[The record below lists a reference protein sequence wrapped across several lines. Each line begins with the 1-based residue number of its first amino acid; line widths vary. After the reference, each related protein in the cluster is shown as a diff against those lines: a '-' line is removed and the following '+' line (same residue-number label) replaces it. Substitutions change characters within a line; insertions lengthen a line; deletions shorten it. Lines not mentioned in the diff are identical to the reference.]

1 MLPRTNTILLFMA
14 TASDSNTDTLDPTG
28 EMKERLAEASTTS
41 IDLESLYG
49 TYYIGSDEFA
59 FHIKE
64 MQEVVRYPEKV
75 NRLPLMPDYVVGVFN
90 LRNRVVPLI
99 DLRAILGMDP
109 EAGESNESYVGIV
122 TVSGQLVGVVLD
134 KTGDVIPLKEDDIAS
149 VAKRKGSSIVSGL
162 ASLDGGER
170 IIRVIAAASIV
181 ELEDMPVL
189 AQKMRDEREE
199 LERAA
204 SAGYGGGE
212 TAISFSSEGTE
223 FAIPVE
229 NILEVLED
237 PKMEQTH
244 ISYDNCLGILNLRG
258 VMISVIDFRS
268 AMGSST
274 STDIETGMVIVV
286 ISGDQYCGFLVDAVT
301 DVFDYNK
308 KRIIAIPVLKDN
320 ARKGCLEGV
329 ISVDANRDVFLLDS
343 NALCQEE
350 DIQESISANTVPD
363 ALEGDGG
370 ESGFASLRKNSEGV
384 KDDLT
389 VYITFSLGK
398 TLAVE
403 IQEVNEIIS
412 YPKDL
417 MEPPGYEG
425 YIRGMLNLRGSII
438 PIVDMRKY
446 YGMADYENIEDAS
459 VLIVTCRGALYGL
472 IVDAVEDSIDVYES
486 QTTVMPKLMIENAG
500 NDYKGDINSIIEYVD
515 VDGETN
521 TLMIYSVGT
530 LLDHLVGSMVA

>member
-1 MLPRTNTILLFMA
+1 MA
-14 TASDSNTDTLDPTG
+14 NSSDSNTETLDATE
-28 EMKERLAEASTTS
+28 EMKERLAKASTTS
-41 IDLESLYG
+41 MDLESLHG
-49 TYYIGSDEFA
+49 TYYIGHDEFA

-109 EAGESNESYVGIV
+109 VETEAIASYVGIV
-122 TVSGQLVGVVLD
+122 TVSGQLIGVVLD
-134 KTGDVIPLKEDDIAS
+134 KTGDVLPLKENDIAS
-149 VAKRKGSSIVSGL
+149 VAKRNGSSIVSGL
-162 ASLDGGER
+162 ASLNAGER
-170 IIRVIAAASIV
+170 IIRVIAASSIV
-181 ELEDMPVL
+181 ELEEMPVL

-199 LERAA
+199 LEHAA
-204 SAGYGGGE
+204 SSGYGGGE
-212 TAISFSSEGTE
+212 TAISFLSDGTE

-229 NILEVLED
+229 NILEVLAD

-268 AMGSST
+268 AMGSAST
-274 STDIETGMVIVV
+274 TDIETGMVIVV
-286 ISGDQYCGFLVDAVT
+286 ISDGQYCGFLVDAVT

-308 KRIIAIPVLKDN
+308 KRVIPIPVLKDN
-320 ARKGCLEGV
+320 TRKGCLEGV
-329 ISVDANRDVFLLDS
+329 ISVDSDRDVFLLDS
-343 NALCQEE
+343 NTLCKEE
-350 DIQESISANTVPD
+350 DIQESINANTVPD
-363 ALEGDGG
+363 ALEGSEGEG
-370 ESGFASLRKNSEGV
+370 ESESESEAEAGFATLRKSSDGV

-389 VYITFSLGK
+389 VYITFGLGK

-403 IQEVNEIIS
+403 IQEVNEIIA

-438 PIVDMRKY
+438 PVVDMRKY
-446 YGMADYENIEDAS
+446 YGMDDYEDIDNSS

-472 IVDAVEDSIDVYES
+472 IVDTVEDSIDVYES

-500 NDYKGDINSIIEYVD
+500 NDYKGDITSIIEYTD

-521 TLMIYSVGT
+521 TLMIYSVST